1 MAEKVIIED
10 GIVVP
15 VASRI
20 KNVCKKRKDELRVSY
35 QQISDGIMDMF
46 GIDIPIGTVANFF
59 AERSKASSVYT
70 TGYICAYLGVSLDEQ
85 FGIKAAPSAESAT
98 ETTVLRERIMWLE
111 KESRS
116 KDTIIMNLE
125 MNLESGIKDRR
136 SMLFACAFS
145 SVILAAIAMWYVA
158 MDLSVPHSGFFQ
170 PGAGYPVVGIITIC
184 IVAAAVVTAITL
196 AVKAGIKKR
205 KDLKK

>member
-85 FGIKAAPSAESAT
+85 FGIKAAPSVESAT
-98 ETTVLRERIMWLE
+98 ETAVLRERIMWLE

-116 KDTIIMNLE
+116 KDTIIMK
-125 MNLESGIKDRR
+125 LESGIKDRR

-184 IVAAAVVTAITL
+184 IVAAAVITAITL

>member
-46 GIDIPIGTVANFF
+46 DIDIPIGTVANFF
-59 AERSKASSVYT
+59 AERSQASSVYT

-85 FGIKAAPSAESAT
+85 FGIKAAPSVESAT
-98 ETTVLRERIMWLE
+98 ETAVLRERIMWLE

-116 KDTIIMNLE
+116 KDTSIMK
-125 MNLESGIKDRR
+125 LESGIKDRR

>member
-85 FGIKAAPSAESAT
+85 FNIKAVHPAESAT
-98 ETTVLRERIMWLE
+98 EIAVLQERIV
-111 KESRS
+111 S
-116 KDTIIMNLE
+116 KDTEIRVQQELIGELKA
-125 MNLESGIKDRR
+125 GIKNRR
-136 SMLFACAFS
+136 PIIWACIGA
-145 SVILAAIAMWYVA
+145 VILMAAILMFYVSI
-158 MDLSVPHSGFFQ
+158 DLAAPNAGFFQ
-170 PGAGYPVVGIITIC
+170 LGTGYPVVGIVTIG
-184 IVAAAVVTAITL
+184 IVAIAVTTAIAL
-196 AVKAGIKKR
+196 SVVAEMKKR

>member
-85 FGIKAAPSAESAT
+85 FGIKTPTPVGFASET
-98 ETTVLRERIMWLE
+98 EVLRERIV
-111 KESRS
+111 SRDTELRYKDERIS
-116 KDTIIMNLE
+116 ELKDTVRGFRPILY
-125 MNLESGIKDRR
+125 
-136 SMLFACAFS
+136 ACLAG
-145 SVILAAIAMWYVA
+145 VLILSAILMFYVTL
-158 MDLSVPHSGFFQ
+158 DLSMPHGGLFQ
-170 PGAGYPVVGIITIC
+170 PGTGHPYVGIITLC
-184 IVAAAVVTAITL
+184 IVAAAIIVSVVLFIVA
-196 AVKAGIKKR
+196 KRKKKR
-205 KDLKK
+205 ALKK

>member
-1 MAEKVIIED
+1 MTEKVIIED

-15 VASRI
+15 VSSRI
-20 KNVCKKRKDELRVSY
+20 KNVCKKRKEELHVSN

-46 GIDIPIGTVANFF
+46 GIDVPIGTVANFF

-85 FGIKAAPSAESAT
+85 FGIKTPQLTDSESA
-98 ETTVLRERIMWLE
+98 VLRERTIWLE
-111 KESRS
+111 KESR
-116 KDTIIMNLE
+116 
-125 MNLESGIKDRR
+125 IKDEVITELKAGIRDRR
-136 SMLFACAFS
+136 PIIWVC
-145 SVILAAIAMWYVA
+145 LAAVLIMAAIVMWYVA

-170 PGAGYPVVGIITIC
+170 PGAGYPVVGIVTI
-184 IVAAAVVTAITL
+184 AVVVV
-196 AVKAGIKKR
+196 AVVVSVVLLVVAERKKR

>member
-1 MAEKVIIED
+1 MAKKVIIED

-85 FGIKAAPSAESAT
+85 FGIKAAPSVESAT
-98 ETTVLRERIMWLE
+98 ETAVLRERIMWLE

-116 KDTIIMNLE
+116 KDTIIMK
-125 MNLESGIKDRR
+125 LESGIKDRR

-184 IVAAAVVTAITL
+184 IVAAAVITAITL